1 MADKEMRPRER
12 FITALELGVPDEV
25 PAFELEFQLT
35 QELLGKEFVA
45 LGDWRELPKAERE
58 ANIDYTADLYLQ
70 IAEAM
75 EYSAIMVVQP
85 RGDLVSKYEVVRRIR
100 ERCGGKYFV
109 LIHDGGTYYIPDGDE
124 LAEFC
129 FRIADDP
136 DAVKREADGMV
147 DAAIERAKVA
157 VDYGVEAIA
166 ECCDYC
172 FNAGPFL
179 SPDMF
184 AEFVTPYLTR
194 LMAAYRE
201 LGLYTINHTDGDI
214 RPILD
219 QLVGCGAHALHSLD
233 PMAGVDIAEVKRLYG
248 DKICL
253 IGNVN
258 CALMQTGTDEEI
270 AESAEYAITSGK
282 PGGGYVF
289 SLSNVVYKGIELDKY
304 RLVQGVWKKH
314 RVYGQG
320 RA

>member
-1 MADKEMRPRER
+1 MRPRER

-35 QELLGKEFVA
+35 QELLGRDFLEVQN
-45 LGDWRELPKAERE
+45 WRDLPQAERE
-58 ANIDYTADLYLQ
+58 SNISYTADLYLS
-70 IAEAM
+70 IAEEM

-85 RGDLVSKYEVVRRIR
+85 RGDLISKYEVVKRIR
-100 ERCGGKYFV
+100 ELSGGKFFV

-136 DAVKREADGMV
+136 DGVKRQADDMV
-147 DAAIERAKVA
+147 DAAIGRANVA
-157 VDYGVEAIA
+157 IDYGIEGIA

-201 LGLYTINHTDGDI
+201 MGLYTINHTDGDI
-214 RPILD
+214 RPIID
-219 QLVGCGAHALHSLD
+219 QLVGCGSHALHSLD

-248 DKICL
+248 DRLCL

-258 CALMQTGTDEEI
+258 CALMQTGTDQDI
-270 AESAEYAITSGK
+270 AHSAEYAIVNGK
-282 PGGGYVF
+282 PGGAYVF
-289 SLSNVVYKGIELDKY
+289 SLSNVVYKGIELEKY
-304 RLVQGVWKKH
+304 RLVQDIWKKH
-314 RVYGQG
+314 RVYAQG
-320 RA
+320 E